1 MIEKIFNMREQ
12 VRFFDQ
18 TNIPP
23 PALVDDLLLKT
34 AKLVPSKQNMMPYKI
49 HVLGPEHIKTK
60 EILYTLASKQEL
72 PNDYQ
77 KRLST
82 LNSGN
87 TALFAPYV
95 LLFEKR
101 IPAPNRYI
109 LQLIDRGHQYPE
121 CDPNQH
127 FRHNKIAA
135 IEVGLFSSILTGLC
149 LERKISISYTQCLP
163 NVNQNILEDGTLIK
177 INPYN
182 GIINFISEDIF
193 LAVSLGYQDTDINAH
208 DRLSKYTNVGED
220 KPDVRDTIH
229 WQSI

>member
-1 MIEKIFNMREQ
+1 MIEAIFFKREQ

-18 TNIPP
+18 INVPSADLINE
-23 PALVDDLLLKT
+23 LLLT
-34 AKLVPSKQNMMPYKI
+34 TVKLVPSKQNMMPYKI

-101 IPAPNRYI
+101 IPNPNRYI
-109 LQLIDRGHQYPE
+109 LKLMIRGHRYPE
-121 CDPNQH
+121 CDPSQH
-127 FRHNKIAA
+127 YNHNKLSA

-149 LERKISISYTQCLP
+149 LEKEISVSYTECLP
-163 NVNQNILEDGTLIK
+163 NVTRRYIKDQAPMK
-177 INPYN
+177 INPYE

-193 LAVSLGYQDTDINAH
+193 LAISLGYQDKSVSEH
-208 DRLSKYTNVGED
+208 DRLSKHTNVGER
-220 KPDVRDTIH
+220 KPVFKDIIH
-229 WQSI
+229 WPQI

>member
-1 MIEKIFNMREQ
+1 MIEAIFFKREQ

-18 TNIPP
+18 INVPSADLINE
-23 PALVDDLLLKT
+23 LLLT
-34 AKLVPSKQNMMPYKI
+34 TVKLVPSKQNMMPYKI

-101 IPAPNRYI
+101 IPIPNRYI
-109 LQLIDRGHQYPE
+109 LQLISRGHRYPE
-121 CDPNQH
+121 CDPSQH
-127 FRHNKIAA
+127 YRHNKLAA

-149 LERKISISYTQCLP
+149 LEKEISVSYTECLP
-163 NVNQNILEDGTLIK
+163 NVNRNNLEDQNPIK
-177 INPYN
+177 INPYA
-182 GIINFISEDIF
+182 GLINFINEDIF
-193 LAVSLGYQDTDINAH
+193 LALSLGYQDKNINDH
-208 DRLSKYTNVGED
+208 ERLSKHTNVGED
-220 KPDVRDTIH
+220 KPVFEEIIH
-229 WQSI
+229 WQKI